1 MAESAAKELIIGKDD
16 TGGHN
21 AESFDSIDDEDVK
34 LSGLLILIKRGHS
47 FFIWRVLFG
56 HNFFILDPNDLIF

>member
-1 MAESAAKELIIGKDD
+1 MAESAAQELIVKERKDD

-34 LSGLLILIKRGHS
+34 LSGLS
-47 FFIWRVLFG
+47 W
-56 HNFFILDPNDLIF
+56 